1 MIIKALKECIEYN
14 KSYEATSGN
23 VGIAIACGCPCTK

>member
-14 KSYEATSGN
+14 KLYEAISGN
-23 VGIAIACGCPCTK
+23 VGIAMACGRPYPK